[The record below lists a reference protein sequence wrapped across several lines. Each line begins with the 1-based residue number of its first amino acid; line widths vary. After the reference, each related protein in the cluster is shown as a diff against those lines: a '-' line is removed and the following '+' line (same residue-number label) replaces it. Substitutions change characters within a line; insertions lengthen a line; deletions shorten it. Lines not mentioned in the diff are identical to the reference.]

1 MASGT
6 ALMTAMFTPYLKTT
20 YASRLD
26 TSCFIKDVP
35 LFHPGLPTA
44 LSEVIVLLFGEESV
58 ALYNIL
64 SITELLT
71 SLCHN

>member
-1 MASGT
+1 MGSGT
-6 ALMTAMFTPYLKTT
+6 ALMTATFIPYLKTT

-44 LSEVIVLLFGEESV
+44 LSEVIVLFFGEESV
-58 ALYNIL
+58 ELYRIL
-64 SITELLT
+64 SITKLLI
-71 SLCHN
+71 SLYHN